1 VHILRAMARDPKNAA
16 TFEALLPIAGKD
28 GTLRNRMKG
37 TKAEG
42 NVHAKTG
49 TLSAV
54 RSLSGYLRTADG
66 ERIGFSIIAN
76 NFKAPSA
83 IVDGIAELV
92 VERLSN
98 FTRAAP
104 ALAPATAAP
113 SPAAR

>member
-1 VHILRAMARDPKNAA
+1 MARDSKYAS

-28 GTLRNRMKG
+28 GTLRNRMRG

-49 TLSAV
+49 TLASV

-66 ERIGFSIIAN
+66 ERLGFSIIAN

-83 IVDGIAELV
+83 TIDNIAELA

-98 FTRAAP
+98 FTRAA
-104 ALAPATAAP
+104 AGSAPAQ
-113 SPAAR
+113 SRREAR